1 MSFDFG
7 RTQRRI
13 ANMSERQMLD
23 WLAAAIPGMQ
33 RHLEAYERTRSIDHL
48 GELAIAETTANMVIT
63 ELMSR
68 KFGEPVG
75 SVTEPLVV
83 PSAQS
88 EPKTDTGT
96 TSAPRRF
103 PRRRF
108 PIGRAPVSG
117 EDT

>member
-1 MSFDFG
+1 MSFDID

-23 WLAAAIPGMQ
+23 WLGAAIPGMQ
-33 RHLEAYERTRSIDHL
+33 RHLEAYERTRSVDHL

-75 SVTEPLVV
+75 SVTEPLAV
-83 PSAQS
+83 PSAPS
-88 EPKTDTGT
+88 GPKTDTGT
-96 TSAPRRF
+96 TAAPRRF
-103 PRRRF
+103 IRPHR
-108 PIGRAPVSG
+108 GTAPAPK